1 MKTKVQIGTII
12 SATHRPQDLV
22 PAFLDAL
29 KRCLATDHVA
39 DQHGRLILGATMT
52 TAVGGIMARL
62 DHSLGSSK
70 WRDAN
75 GLPYFESEHCQEDI
89 EFLSDALNE
98 YAPVLCYFGAHP
110 GDGSDFGF
118 WPCEDLEAALMSS
131 MDDIMPMG
139 PMEDLPDYIMKTNDH
154 GNVTMYRVE
163 LVEEWS
169 CV

>member
-1 MKTKVQIGTII
+1 MTTKAQIGTII
-12 SATHRPQDLV
+12 SATLRPQDLI

-29 KRCLATDHVA
+29 KRCLATDHTS
-39 DQHGRLILGATMT
+39 DQHGRLILDAPMTM
-52 TAVGGIMARL
+52 AVGGIMARL

-70 WRDAN
+70 WRDSD

-89 EFLSDALNE
+89 EFLFDALNE
-98 YAPVLCYFGAHP
+98 YAPVGCYFGAHP

-118 WPCEDLEAALMSS
+118 WPCEDLDDALMNE
-131 MDDIMPMG
+131 DVLHVGPKDTAPEFIM
-139 PMEDLPDYIMKTNDH
+139 ETNDH
-154 GNVTMYRVE
+154 GNVTMYRVQ

>member
-1 MKTKVQIGTII
+1 MTTKVQIGTII
-12 SATHRPQDLV
+12 RATHRPQDLI
-22 PAFLDAL
+22 PAFLGTL
-29 KRCLATDHVA
+29 KRCLAIDHTA
-39 DQHGRLILGATMT
+39 DQHGRLILDAPMTM
-52 TAVGGIMARL
+52 AVGGIMARL

-70 WRDAN
+70 WRDSN

-89 EFLSDALNE
+89 EFLFDALNG
-98 YAPVLCYFGAHP
+98 YAPVGCYFGAHF

-118 WPCEDLEAALMSS
+118 WPCEDLDDALM
-131 MDDIMPMG
+131 DEDVLHVG
-139 PMEDLPDYIMKTNDH
+139 PKDTKPDYIMETNDH